1 MASQE
6 ESVDPYDVAI
16 IGAGPGG
23 YVAAIRAGQHGLKVV
38 CIDRDE
44 RLGGTCTL
52 RGCIPTKAL
61 LHTAELYEDARKS
74 DDQGVKVEG
83 IKLEMGGVLKNMDS
97 VVTKNSR
104 GIEFLFHKNKV
115 ERVQGHARLAGP
127 GKISVSGGA
136 SGSQLIEAKHVI
148 LATGSAPRLIPGL
161 KLDGRQIVTSDELLQ
176 NQMLPKRLMVLGAGA
191 VGVEFAS
198 AYERLGSEVA
208 IVEMLPHLLPLEDEE
223 ISIEFE
229 KAMRRRGVKSFVGAK
244 LEKVEVQ
251 GELVKAIVQ
260 TSKGVE
266 TLEAEMFLCAVGRR
280 PVTEN
285 LDLEKLPNVKLER
298 GFVVVDP
305 NTLLTGEP
313 WLSAIGDV
321 IALPGRPHP
330 QLAHLAFAEGEFVID
345 RIAGLKPRPI
355 NYDLVPAA
363 TYSEPE
369 VASVGLTEK
378 MARERGFETKTGKFP
393 MAANAKARILGATE
407 GTVKIVAE
415 AKYDE
420 VLGVHIIGPR
430 ATEMIAE
437 ACSLMRL
444 ETTSD
449 EMAHVI
455 RPHPTLTE
463 AMTQASMAVRGKPF
477 DI

>member
-1 MASQE
+1 MA
-6 ESVDPYDVAI
+6 VYDVAI

-38 CIDRDE
+38 CIDRDP

-61 LHTAELYEDARKS
+61 LHTAELYEDAQKS
-74 DDQGVKVEG
+74 GEQGVKVQG
-83 IKLEMGGVLKNMDS
+83 LTLEMGGVLKNMDS

-104 GIEFLFHKNKV
+104 GIEFLFRKNKV
-115 ERVQGHARLAGP
+115 DRVQGHARLAGP
-127 GKISVSGGA
+127 GKVAVSGGP
-136 SGSQLIEAKHVI
+136 SGDQIIDAKHVI
-148 LATGSAPRLIPGL
+148 LATGSAPRLLPGL
-161 KLDGRQIVTSDELLQ
+161 KVDGQRVVTSDELLQ
-176 NQMLPKRLMVLGAGA
+176 SQTLPKRLIVLGAGA

-198 AYERLGSEVA
+198 AYQRLGSEVT

-229 KAMRRRGVKSFVGAK
+229 KAMRRRRVKSLVGAK

-251 GELVKAIVQ
+251 GEVVKAMVQ
-260 TSKGVE
+260 TANGVE
-266 TLEAEMFLCAVGRR
+266 TLEAEMLLCAIGRR
-280 PVTEN
+280 AVSEN
-285 LDLEKLPNVKLER
+285 LDLEKLSNVKLER

-330 QLAHLAFAEGEFVID
+330 QLAHLAFAEAEFVVD

-355 NYDLVPAA
+355 NYGVVPAA

-378 MARERGFETKTGKFP
+378 MARERGFEVKVGKFP
-393 MAANAKARILGATE
+393 FMANAKARILGSNE
-407 GTVKIVAE
+407 GMVKIVAE

-420 VLGVHIIGPR
+420 VLGVHIIGTR

-437 ACSLMRL
+437 ASSLMKL
-444 ETTSD
+444 ESTSD

-463 AMTQASMAVRGKPF
+463 AMTQSAMAVRGKPY
-477 DI
+477 DL